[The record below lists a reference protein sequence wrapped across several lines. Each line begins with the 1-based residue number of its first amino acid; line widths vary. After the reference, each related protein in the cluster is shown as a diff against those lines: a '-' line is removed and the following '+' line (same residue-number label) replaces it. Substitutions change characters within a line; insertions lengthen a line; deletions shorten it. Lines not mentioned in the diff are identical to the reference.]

1 MHIKHLPA
9 NLKLGTA
16 FGTFLMILLTASPA
30 PAQTG
35 NQSDATGPIP
45 STSDIAGGA
54 FSTTGGGTETVFQGG
69 SSVQASVNQ
78 AGVSLA
84 SQLSANSL
92 TTASGSAIP
101 APSQQ
106 SVLNLLTAD
115 STTQASASIN
125 TITTALATGINA
137 PPGTAVAELVSSLLG
152 LLAEGKVSP
161 QQLKNA
167 ITSYNEL
174 IRSSNA
180 EFLSNPPAE
189 LIAIRVSLSRLIE
202 AVS

>member
-1 MHIKHLPA
+1 
-9 NLKLGTA
+9 
-16 FGTFLMILLTASPA
+16 MILLTASPA

-54 FSTTGGGTETVFQGG
+54 FSTTGAGSQTVFSNSNAQI
-69 SSVQASVNQ
+69 AVNQ

-101 APSQQ
+101 APAQQ
-106 SVLNLLTAD
+106 SVLNLLTVS
-115 STTQASASIN
+115 STTQASGSISS
-125 TITTALATGINA
+125 ITNALATGINA
-137 PPGTAVAELVSSLLG
+137 PPAAVVAELVSSLLG
-152 LLAEGKVSP
+152 LLAEGKITP

>member
-9 NLKLGTA
+9 HLKLGTA

-54 FSTTGGGTETVFQGG
+54 FSTTGAGSQTVFSNSNAQI
-69 SSVQASVNQ
+69 AVNQ

-101 APSQQ
+101 APAQQ
-106 SVLNLLTAD
+106 SVLNLLTVS
-115 STTQASASIN
+115 STTQASGSISS
-125 TITTALATGINA
+125 ITNALATGINA
-137 PPGTAVAELVSSLLG
+137 PPAAVVAELVSSLLG
-152 LLAEGKVSP
+152 LLAEGKVTP

-189 LIAIRVSLSRLIE
+189 LIAIRVSLSRLID